1 MKPDPQAATLPVS
14 SVHEALSR
22 AVDAERKRV
31 AMRPYNFKCNPFVL
45 ETAEA
50 ICVKN
55 ATTLPAFFRQCAE
68 LLIADYAGPKAA
80 NARLNAEAAAPE
92 EINS

>member
-1 MKPDPQAATLPVS
+1 MHKDPRVETLPVS
-14 SVHEALSR
+14 NVHEALSR
-22 AVDAERKRV
+22 AVDAERNRV
-31 AMRPYNFKCNPFVL
+31 PMRPYNFKCNPFIL

-68 LLIADYAGPKAA
+68 LLVADYAGPKAIA
-80 NARLNAEAAAPE
+80 AQMAAESAK
-92 EINS
+92 SGD